1 MQNIIEVKDL
11 VKRYGDF
18 TAVDHLSFEVAK
30 GSIFGLLG
38 SNGAGK
44 TTTIEILETLKTKDS
59 GKIWIDGIDIDTA
72 PVEIKKIIGV
82 QLQSSGY
89 FPNLNLIDLLLL
101 FAGLYNVQ
109 IDPLAILR
117 DIGLEDKAKLTYKK
131 LSGGQKQKFS
141 IATTIIHNPKIIFLD
156 EPTTGL
162 DPKARRQLW
171 DQIKMLQSKGTTII
185 LTTHYLDEAEF
196 LCDQVAIM
204 DKGKILIQGTPEQ
217 LIQDLIDKGFKRSKM
232 IKEATLEDVFI
243 HLTGKDILA

>member
-11 VKRYGDF
+11 VKSYGDF